1 MRRSEQPQ
9 GLQKWRHRGIRK
21 HTDGKAGS
29 DIAVKLTGEQI
40 DACLRC
46 WPGDDE
52 CTGGFF
58 VAGFIRDDA
67 LAEDL
72 PVSGKE
78 NGNSLDESQDEGD
91 SEWEG
96 FSD

>member
-1 MRRSEQPQ
+1 MRRDEQPQ

-21 HTDGKAGS
+21 HIDGKTAS
-29 DIAVKLTGEQI
+29 DIAVKLSDEQI

-52 CTGGFF
+52 CT
-58 VAGFIRDDA
+58 AGFIRDDA
-67 LAEDL
+67 LAEEL
-72 PVSGKE
+72 PAPGEE
-78 NGNSLDESQDEGD
+78 NGESQYKSDEEGD

>member
-1 MRRSEQPQ
+1 MRRDEQPQ

-21 HTDGKAGS
+21 HIDGKTAS
-29 DIAVKLTGEQI
+29 DIAVKLSDEQI

-58 VAGFIRDDA
+58 VAAPG
-67 LAEDL
+67 E
-72 PVSGKE
+72 E
-78 NGNSLDESQDEGD
+78 NGESQYKSDEEGD